1 MKKIYFFFLLLI
13 LTTLSSKYTSEL
25 KANPSD
31 LGCTSE
37 ISENYLINYNNL
49 KINKIEIETLNYRNW
64 TVNSIK
70 IITSS
75 TRYVDDIYK
84 KDLKQK

>member
-13 LTTLSSKYTSEL
+13 LTTLSSKHTSEL

-49 KINKIEIETLNYRNW
+49 KINKLKILKSSILNKFFS
-64 TVNSIK
+64 VKS
-70 IITSS
+70 TSAN
-75 TRYVDDIYK
+75 T
-84 KDLKQK
+84 